1 MREVIFYLAMIIEI
15 AYVFMSQVPKKLE
28 NKYLLIGTAFICA
41 SDFTY
46 HIGYNAI
53 NMSVSALSG
62 TIAISIFLISFVVGV
77 ITKRI
82 DFEDLFFSLFMELF
96 LPLLTMLLTK
106 SYELMI
112 FVIIA
117 VVGLGMIKI
126 FMAHKEKN
134 NRQEREKGMINE
146 KKLKKE
152 LQKEIET
159 IRERKI
165 TVKLSDA
172 DCDRLARKCGEHG
185 LTIGELIENFVGDLV
200 GGTYCNGSDE
210 RDYAD
215 QWFERCWF
223 GMFPE
228 PTLLNHLLNLGYE
241 PEHYLDMLENVETI
255 KSDIEIT
262 KQNIAEPSD
271 EWKDIVYHKYNDD
284 RTSYECVPCYN
295 SVDEYI
301 ASEKEDLESY
311 KADLEEALEEL
322 KDMRAD
328 WKPEKEP
335 NMDEEIELIK
345 KWVKERED
353 FINE

>member
-1 MREVIFYLAMIIEI
+1 MD
-15 AYVFMSQVPKKLE
+15 
-28 NKYLLIGTAFICA
+28 YLLCGNLPYPAWKKHISVQNLSNRRIRRYLVCRLKRPEAR
-41 SDFTY
+41 DFSHVRFT
-46 HIGYNAI
+46 
-53 NMSVSALSG
+53 
-62 TIAISIFLISFVVGV
+62 
-77 ITKRI
+77 
-82 DFEDLFFSLFMELF
+82 
-96 LPLLTMLLTK
+96 
-106 SYELMI
+106 
-112 FVIIA
+112 
-117 VVGLGMIKI
+117 
-126 FMAHKEKN
+126 
-134 NRQEREKGMINE
+134 
-146 KKLKKE
+146 
-152 LQKEIET
+152 
-159 IRERKI
+159 
-165 TVKLSDA
+165 
-172 DCDRLARKCGEHG
+172 
-185 LTIGELIENFVGDLV
+185 
-200 GGTYCNGSDE
+200 
-210 RDYAD
+210 
-215 QWFERCWF
+215 
-223 GMFPE
+223 
-228 PTLLNHLLNLGYE
+228 LGYE